1 MLARIMGETDTEKRP
16 DGDAA
21 AAPPT
26 SGAGAPGAPG
36 APAPI
41 ASADTGDT
49 AAPAAGDDAI
59 TGVDPPP
66 PPPPPPPPVAAR
78 AVPERAS
85 GKAPAAKPAPSTF
98 PASDRASVKT
108 PGATGGPLAA
118 YEAIARSARLPDLVA
133 IAQKILGDA
142 AVARRP
148 GWDYA
153 AKVAAAADDAKLG
166 RADADTAFGNVLD
179 VLGSGADGEAQR
191 ALAAGLYAHAIA
203 EARRDDEDRLAGD
216 ILWLATHT
224 AFDATLLLDRALGD
238 EADDVWTAIADR
250 VRRIDEGKG
259 SAPARGEAIV
269 GCAALSASESAVA
282 RQAAVDLAPRL
293 HDPTLA
299 RLLDAATQAPLREV
313 RLEGEAMPAPR
324 GPVHTAILALTGI
337 LFAMH
342 ALRMIAQLALAYR
355 RPAEVSITDAGIR
368 MRTRT
373 ELLGRT
379 LREREHVIV
388 RAGLV
393 RVVREVRYPRA
404 AFYAGL
410 LALALGSYVG
420 VRAFVDGVRSASP
433 SLLLTG
439 LVVIVLGIAADF
451 VLGSVLPGAK
461 GRVRVV
467 FVPRTG
473 KALCV
478 GDVDANRADDAL
490 ARALAPR

>member
-1 MLARIMGETDTEKRP
+1 MSARIMAETDTEKRP
-16 DGDAA
+16 EGDAA
-21 AAPPT
+21 AALPS
-26 SGAGAPGAPG
+26 SGEG
-36 APAPI
+36 APATSQAPAAPEAAEAA
-41 ASADTGDT
+41 ASVKRPSSRPVEA
-49 AAPAAGDDAI
+49 AAPAAPPPADDA
-59 TGVDPPP
+59 
-66 PPPPPPPPVAAR
+66 
-78 AVPERAS
+78 ERAS
-85 GKAPAAKPAPSTF
+85 AGKEPVARPASATF
-98 PASDRASVKT
+98 PASGRSSVKT
-108 PGATGGPLAA
+108 PAATGGPLAA

-133 IAQKILGDA
+133 IAHKILA
-142 AVARRP
+142 EASVARRL

-153 AKVAAAADDAKLG
+153 AKVAAAKDDAKLA

-179 VLGSGADGEAQR
+179 VLGSGGDGEAQR
-191 ALAAGLYAHAIA
+191 ALAAGLYAHVIA
-203 EARRDDEDRLAGD
+203 EARRDDDDRLAGD

-224 AFDATLLLDRALGD
+224 SFDATPLLDRALGD

-250 VRRIDEGKG
+250 VRRIDDGKG
-259 SAPARGEAIV
+259 SVPARGEAIV
-269 GCAALSASESAVA
+269 GCAALSASESSVA
-282 RQAAVDLAPRL
+282 RKAAVDLAPRL

-299 RLLDAATQAPLREV
+299 RLLGAATQAPLREV
-313 RLEGEAMPAPR
+313 RLEGEAMAAPR
-324 GPVHTAILALTGI
+324 GPVLTALLALTGI

-342 ALRMIAQLALAYR
+342 ALRIIARLALAYR
-355 RPAEVSITDAGIR
+355 RPAEVSLTEAGIR

-410 LALALGSYVG
+410 LALAAGSYVG
-420 VRAFVDGVRSASP
+420 VRAFVDGVRAASP

-451 VLGSVLPGAK
+451 VLGSVLPGSK